1 MMKCFETFDVGF
13 FDLIIAD
20 ESHRS
25 IYNRYRDL
33 FKYFDALQVGLT
45 ATPRKDLITH
55 NTYDLFDCEDNDPTS
70 YYGYEDAIHDA
81 PPGWSLRGPRSPRR
95 FCAKA

>member
-33 FKYFDALQVGLT
+33 FLYFDAPKVGLT
-45 ATPRKDLITH
+45 ATPVEYIAR
-55 NTYDLFDCEDNDPTS
+55 NTYELFGCEDADPTAFYS
-70 YYGYEDAIHDA
+70 FEDAIKHNPA
-81 PPGWSLRGPRSPRR
+81 VSGSIQG
-95 FCAKA
+95 

>member
-1 MMKCFETFDVGF
+1 ISRACVPAATYKARDSRIYLATYPAIMKCFETFDVGF

-33 FKYFDALQVGLT
+33 FLYFDALQVGLT
-45 ATPRKDLITH
+45 ATPVDFISR
-55 NTYDLFDCEDNDPTS
+55 NTYDLFGCENQDPTAQS
-70 YYGYEDAIHDA
+70 GLE
-81 PPGWSLRGPRSPRR
+81 
-95 FCAKA
+95 